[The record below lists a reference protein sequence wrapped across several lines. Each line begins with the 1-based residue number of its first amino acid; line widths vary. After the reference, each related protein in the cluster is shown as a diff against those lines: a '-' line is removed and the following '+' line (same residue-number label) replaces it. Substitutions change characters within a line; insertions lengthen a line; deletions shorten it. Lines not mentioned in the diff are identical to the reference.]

1 MEVLEPKSD
10 SLNSK
15 NIYKSKSV
23 NFSNSSSNQK
33 SSFSKKNNNYNLIN
47 LDLVNQESYNIDLK
61 NSNKNKNETDI
72 KSLGNIAKV
81 MKENN
86 NINKSMRN
94 KIEELIEEIKIQMI
108 FIKNYS
114 RKWMKMVKKQNH

>member
-33 SSFSKKNNNYNLIN
+33 SSFSKKNNNHNLSS
-47 LDLVNQESYNIDLK
+47 LDLVNKESYNIDLK
-61 NSNKNKNETDI
+61 NSNMNKNETDI